1 MPCLPNFDYLM
12 ERDHNA
18 VTPSQPIEFEKH
30 LLSSSELKPK
40 PKLSDPIAFGRMPTD
55 HMLVCDYLPDQG
67 GWQRPIIQ
75 PFQNFQ
81 VSPSAVVFHYGQTIF
96 EGLKAYRS
104 DKGTFLF
111 RPELNAQRMANSAR
125 RLGMEPVPTELF
137 LACVRELVSVERDW
151 VLPAPGSL
159 YIRPTLI
166 PLDEGVSYRGSK
178 AYRFFVILSPA
189 KNYYSKE
196 TAIAVY
202 VEREKVRAVRGG
214 VGEAKCGGN
223 YAAALPS
230 LNKAVKLGA
239 EQVLWLDAIEHEY
252 VEEVGAMN
260 VMFVYGNEIITP
272 ALTGSILPGVTRN
285 SILTLAAHLGYQ
297 VSEQRISID
306 KIIAD
311 ARSGIL
317 TEVFGCGTAAVIS
330 PIHSF
335 IFDTETVTINEGKI
349 GAVTQTLKSALIGIQ
364 SGEATDPF
372 GWRQTLAL

>member
-1 MPCLPNFDYLM
+1 M
-12 ERDHNA
+12 
-18 VTPSQPIEFEKH
+18 TTSQPIDIEKR
-30 LLSSSELKPK
+30 LLSPRELKIK
-40 PKLSDPIAFGRMPTD
+40 PKITDHIEFGRIPTD
-55 HMLVCDYLPDQG
+55 HMLICDFLPEQG

-75 PFQNFQ
+75 PFQNFH

-96 EGLKAYRS
+96 EGMKAYRS
-104 DKGTFLF
+104 DKGIFLF
-111 RPELNAQRMANSAR
+111 RPELNAQRMAQSAK
-125 RLGMEPVPTELF
+125 RLGMEPVPTDLF
-137 LACVRELVSVERDW
+137 LACVRELVSVEREW
-151 VLPAPGSL
+151 ILPLPGSL

-166 PLDEGVSYRGSK
+166 SLDEGVSYRSSL

-189 KNYYSKE
+189 KNYYKKE

-230 LNKAVKLGA
+230 LNKAVKIGA
-239 EQVLWLDAIEHEY
+239 EQVLWLDAINHEY

-285 SILTLAAHLGYQ
+285 SILKLASHLGYKI
-297 VSEQRISID
+297 SEQRISID
-306 KIIAD
+306 KIVAD
-311 ARSGIL
+311 ARSGLL
-317 TEVFGCGTAAVIS
+317 TEVFGCGTAAVVS

-335 IFDTETVTINEGKI
+335 MFDSETVTINEGKI
-349 GAVTQTLKSALIGIQ
+349 GIVSLALKSALIGIQ
-364 SGEATDPF
+364 SGETADPF